1 MEILGNLWLGFQVAV
16 TPIHLL
22 YAAIGVLLGTLIGV
36 LPGIGPVATIAML
49 LPITFNLSPVA
60 ALIMLAGIYYGSQYG
75 GSTTAIL
82 VNLPGESA
90 SVVTCIDGYQMA
102 RQGRAGPALATAAV
116 GSFFAGCVATLIIA
130 IAAPPLAEVALKF
143 GPAEYFS
150 LMVLGLVAAT
160 VLAHGSLVKAI
171 AMVVFGLLLGLI
183 GTDVNSGV
191 LRFTFD
197 VPELS
202 DGIGFV
208 VVAMGMFGTAE
219 IIANL
224 EQGEKREVFTAKVG
238 RLMPTKEDIKRAI
251 PAVLRGTALGS
262 FLGILPGGGALLASF
277 GAYTVE
283 KKVSKYPEQFGKG
296 AIEGVA
302 GPEAANNA
310 GAQTSFIPMLTLGI
324 PGNAVMAL
332 MIGALMIQG
341 IAPGPQVMNEKPQL
355 FWGLIAS
362 MWVGNAFLVILNL
375 PLIGMWIKLLTVP
388 YRYLYPSILVFMSI
402 GVFSL
407 SNNPWDVLIMALFG
421 VIGYICV
428 KLECEPAPMILGFI
442 LGPLMEENL
451 RRAMLLSRGDPTTF
465 VTKPISAGFIIAS
478 VILLVIVA
486 LPAIRKKR
494 EEAFVEQ
501 KT

>member
-1 MEILGNLWLGFQVAV
+1 MEILGNLWLGFGVAI

-22 YAAIGVLLGTLIGV
+22 YALIGVMLGTLIGV

-60 ALIMLAGIYYGSQYG
+60 ALIMLAGIYYGAQYG

-130 IAAPPLAEVALKF
+130 FAAPPLAEVALKF

-191 LRFTFD
+191 LRFTFG

-224 EQGEKREVFTAKVG
+224 EQGDKREVFTGKVTH
-238 RLMPTKEDIKRAI
+238 LFPTKDDFKRAWA
-251 PAVLRGTALGS
+251 PVLR
-262 FLGILPGGGALLASF
+262 
-277 GAYTVE
+277 E
-283 KKVSKYPEQFGKG
+283 
-296 AIEGVA
+296 
-302 GPEAANNA
+302 
-310 GAQTSFIPMLTLGI
+310 
-324 PGNAVMAL
+324 
-332 MIGALMIQG
+332 IG
-341 IAPGPQVMNEKPQL
+341 
-355 FWGLIAS
+355 
-362 MWVGNAFLVILNL
+362 
-375 PLIGMWIKLLTVP
+375 
-388 YRYLYPSILVFMSI
+388 
-402 GVFSL
+402 
-407 SNNPWDVLIMALFG
+407 
-421 VIGYICV
+421 
-428 KLECEPAPMILGFI
+428 
-442 LGPLMEENL
+442 
-451 RRAMLLSRGDPTTF
+451 RAH
-465 VTKPISAGFIIAS
+465 V
-478 VILLVIVA
+478 
-486 LPAIRKKR
+486 
-494 EEAFVEQ
+494 
-501 KT
+501 

>member
-1 MEILGNLWLGFQVAV
+1 
-16 TPIHLL
+16 
-22 YAAIGVLLGTLIGV
+22 
-36 LPGIGPVATIAML
+36 
-49 LPITFNLSPVA
+49 
-60 ALIMLAGIYYGSQYG
+60 
-75 GSTTAIL
+75 
-82 VNLPGESA
+82 
-90 SVVTCIDGYQMA
+90 
-102 RQGRAGPALATAAV
+102 
-116 GSFFAGCVATLIIA
+116 
-130 IAAPPLAEVALKF
+130 
-143 GPAEYFS
+143 
-150 LMVLGLVAAT
+150 MVLGLVAAT
-160 VLAHGSLVKAI
+160 VLAHGSLIKAI
-171 AMVVFGLLLGLI
+171 AMVVLGLLLGLI

-197 VPELS
+197 IPELS

-238 RLMPTKEDIKRAI
+238 RLMPTKEDLKRSWA
-251 PAVLRGTALGS
+251 PVLRGTALGS

-277 GAYTVE
+277 GAYTLE
-283 KKVSKYPEQFGKG
+283 KKVSKYSHQFGKG

-362 MWVGNAFLVILNL
+362 MWIGNLMLVVLNL
-375 PLIGMWIKLLTVP
+375 PMIGMWIKLLTVP
-388 YRYLYPSILVFMSI
+388 YRYLFPSILVFMAV

-407 SNNPWDVLIMALFG
+407 SNNPFDLLIMAIFG
-421 VIGYICV
+421 VLGYVCV

-451 RRAMLLSRGDPTTF
+451 RRAMLLSRGDPSTF
-465 VTKPISAGFIIAS
+465 ITKPISAGFIIAS
-478 VILLVIVA
+478 VILLIIVA

-494 EEAFVEQ
+494 EEAFVEEP
-501 KT
+501 K